1 MPHSAA
7 GGRIARLYAWT
18 VVALRYPIVLG
29 WIAALAA
36 AIALLPW
43 LSGSSTAPLDD
54 IVQADAQALV
64 AQERAVKL
72 FGSTIASDSIV
83 VERNPNGLNRDQA
96 EAQLRAA
103 SEPNTK
109 GVVGAAP
116 LFNVAVPGVKWG
128 EQETT
133 AITYLFLDPELNL
146 VERNEAAHAYAA
158 TLPKPAP
165 DTTRGVTGSGP
176 ARLAQFEEIDGILPW
191 IEAATIA
198 VILLVVALYFRSFGA
213 PLVTLACAGLAYVIA
228 VRVMA
233 WSGERAGVVAPS
245 EIEPVL
251 VVLLLGLVTDYT
263 VFFMSETRRRLAA
276 GDSRTAAARA
286 ATARIAPL
294 VLIAGLLVAGGA
306 VSLLA
311 GEMQFF
317 RVFGPALALSA
328 LVVTLVCVTLV
339 PALMALFGPWLFG
352 GRTGNGRRNAV
363 TNDDPPS
370 NNGTRFATLRGTL
383 KASRRVARAEGRS
396 VAFPLLIR
404 LLASRPGAALV
415 ALLCIA
421 ALVAAASG
429 VRSTD
434 LTVSFIPSLPKDSE
448 PRQAADAAATGFVPG
463 IVAPTEVIVEA
474 PNVAR
479 DPQALTRLQTE
490 LAQQPG
496 IAAVLGPA
504 QAAEPRLRTLVV
516 SRGQNA
522 VRYFVLTEEEP
533 TGAAAIDAFTNLQ
546 QRMPDLI
553 RNANLPQAT
562 VSYAGETALAQET
575 VDALADD
582 LRRVGS
588 VTAAVMLVLLAI
600 FLRALLAPILLLF
613 GSLLACAAAFGI
625 TAFILPGG
633 DLVYYVPLVGAVMLV
648 GLGSDYNVLIAGRI
662 REEMHRRRVREAIAV
677 AAPSAS
683 RAITVAGITLA
694 ATFALL
700 AIVPLKPFRELALL
714 MTLGVLID
722 ALFVRPLLI
731 PALIA
736 LAGRASWWPSR
747 LRAAPPPKLIYREV
761 RRRDAKKMTWATLT
775 TLGERLPAREAQELQ
790 LKLPPELAEAM
801 NGDHDQDFDSDEFVA
816 RVAERADTHHE
827 DAARGATATLTALRN
842 VLPEHELD
850 YLTAALPGE
859 YAWLFDERATG
870 AQHDGRAPEPVIP

>member
-1 MPHSAA
+1 MPHAAA
-7 GGRIARLYAWT
+7 GGRIARLYAWI

-29 WIAALAA
+29 WIAALVAA
-36 AIALLPW
+36 VALLPW

-54 IVQADAQALV
+54 IVQSDAEALV
-64 AQERAVKL
+64 TQERAMKL

-83 VERNPNGLNRDQA
+83 VERNPKGLSRA
-96 EAQLRAA
+96 EVEASISAA
-103 SEPNTK
+103 VRPQVE
-109 GVVGAAP
+109 GVEAAAP
-116 LFNVAVPGVKWG
+116 LVNVPIPEVRWG
-128 EQETT
+128 ERNTT
-133 AITYLFLDPELNL
+133 LITYLFLDPELNL
-146 VERNEAAHAYAA
+146 VERDEAAHEYAA
-158 TLPKPAP
+158 ALPKPAQQA
-165 DTTRGVTGSGP
+165 TRGVTGSGP
-176 ARLAQFEEIDGILPW
+176 ARLAQFEAIDGVLPW

-233 WSGERAGVVAPS
+233 WSGERAGVTAPS

-276 GDSRTAAARA
+276 GDTRTAAARA

-339 PALMALFGPWLFG
+339 PALLALLGPWLFG
-352 GRTGNGRRNAV
+352 RRARDGQVPASTNGAAPRG
-363 TNDDPPS
+363 
-370 NNGTRFATLRGTL
+370 NGTRFSRLRGTL
-383 KASRRVARAEGRS
+383 NASRRAAQAEGRAT
-396 VAFPLLIR
+396 AFPFLLR

-415 ALLCIA
+415 ATVCIA
-421 ALVAAASG
+421 ALVLAASG
-429 VRSTD
+429 VRATD
-434 LTVSFIPSLPKDSE
+434 LTVSFIPSLPQDSE
-448 PRQAADAAATGFVPG
+448 PREAADAAAKGFVPG
-463 IVAPTEVIVEA
+463 IVAPTEVILEA
-474 PNVAR
+474 PEIAA
-479 DPQALTRLQTE
+479 DPAALTRLQVSI
-490 LAQQPG
+490 AQQPG

-504 QAAEPRLRTLVV
+504 QAAEPRLRRLVA
-516 SRGQNA
+516 SEDGAA
-522 VRYFVLTEEEP
+522 VRYIVLMRDEP
-533 TGAAAIDAFTNLQ
+533 TGAAAIDSITRLQ
-546 QRMPDLI
+546 QK
-553 RNANLPQAT
+553 LPGLAQASGLPRAR
-562 VSYAGETALAQET
+562 VSYGGETALAQET

-582 LRRVGS
+582 LRRVGV

-600 FLRALLAPILLLF
+600 FLRALLAPLLLLF

-625 TAFILPGG
+625 TALLLPGG

-677 AAPSAS
+677 ATPSAS

-700 AIVPLKPFRELALL
+700 AIVPLRPFRELALL

-736 LAGRASWWPSR
+736 LAGRATWWPSR
-747 LRAAPPPKLIYREV
+747 LRAAPSAHRLYREV
-761 RRRDAKKMTWATLT
+761 HRRDAEAMTWATLT
-775 TLGERLPAREAQELQ
+775 TLGERIPAREAD
-790 LKLPPELAEAM
+790 ELARRLPEQLSDAM
-801 NGDHDQDFDSDEFVA
+801 GGDHGQSFGSDEFID
-816 RVAERADTHHE
+816 RVAARADTTGD
-827 DAARGATATLTALRN
+827 DAANGAAAVIAALGA
-842 VLPEHELD
+842 VLPPGELD
-850 YLTAALPGE
+850 YVAAALPGE
-859 YAWLFDERATG
+859 YAWLFGER
-870 AQHDGRAPEPVIP
+870 QPEVSRA